1 MISKVYGTEDQILS
15 TTGLFNKPKY
25 DTDTKNLRKK
35 IKCIKKIDIKKKTTE
50 IENKKFDTTGL
61 VINGMLMM
69 KVTEIENEISD
80 TNDLD
85 TKTILIQDL
94 QRLKVRYKM
103 LITL

>member
-1 MISKVYGTEDQILS
+1 
-15 TTGLFNKPKY
+15 
-25 DTDTKNLRKK
+25 
-35 IKCIKKIDIKKKTTE
+35 
-50 IENKKFDTTGL
+50 
-61 VINGMLMM
+61 MLMM